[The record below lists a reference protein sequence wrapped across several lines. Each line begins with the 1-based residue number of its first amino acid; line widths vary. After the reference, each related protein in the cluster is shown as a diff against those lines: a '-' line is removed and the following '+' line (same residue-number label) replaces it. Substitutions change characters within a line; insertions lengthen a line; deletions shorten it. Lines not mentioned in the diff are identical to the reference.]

1 MLLSASVYASKTDLK
16 QNAIALEQLGID
28 YFHIDCKN
36 NAVVF
41 EDIANIREVSKV
53 PMDLHI
59 IASQP
64 EVFYDKIRKGKIE
77 QVAFQWE
84 DIEDKETFITHC
96 RLQFKNA
103 NPAVLSPSGGGKG
116 EEFEAS
122 TPPPQ
127 IGIALTTETALP
139 SKEILSG
146 FDFVLL
152 MCTVPGESGGVFDNR
167 NLARIIQLKYEHPQL
182 KIHVD
187 GGVNNEIAFV
197 LRLLGVDLIVSG
209 SYLMNHELL
218 ASGMLNLM
226 RTPESLDTAK
236 HIAVKE
242 FMVPK
247 QYMPVLNQHNIDFKK
262 ILQTIENHKL
272 GFVLIENGKFEGV
285 VTNAD
290 IRRGLLKNMDSLNKI
305 QVTDLINN
313 SPISI
318 NENASL
324 NDLLKLIRHLNFI
337 ILFLPVVDGQN
348 HLKGAILLN
357 NLLR

>member
-28 YFHIDCKN
+28 YFHVDCKN
-36 NAVVF
+36 KAVVF
-41 EDIANIREVSKV
+41 EDMASIRTVSKV

-59 IASQP
+59 IAPQP
-64 EVFYDKIRKGKIE
+64 ELFYDKIKEGEIE

-84 DIEDKETFITHC
+84 DIIDKSAFQTSIT
-96 RLQFKNA
+96 Q
-103 NPAVLSPSGGGKG
+103 LSTKK
-116 EEFEAS
+116 
-122 TPPPQ
+122 
-127 IGIALTTETALP
+127 GIALTTETALP
-139 SKEILSG
+139 SKKILSA

-167 NLARIIQLKYEHPQL
+167 NLSRIIQLKYEHPQL

-226 RTPESLDTAK
+226 RTPESLDAAK

-242 FMVPK
+242 FMIPK
-247 QYMPVLNQHNIDFKK
+247 QYMPVLKQQDVDFKK
-262 ILQTIENHKL
+262 VLQTIEQYKL
-272 GFVLIENGKFEGV
+272 GFVLIENGQFEGV

-290 IRRGLLKNMDSLNKI
+290 IRRGLIQKIDALNDI
-305 QVTDLINN
+305 AATDLINTK
-313 SPISI
+313 PVSI

-337 ILFLPVVDGQN
+337 ILFLPVVDDNN

-357 NLLR
+357 NLLRG

>member
-1 MLLSASVYASKTDLK
+1 
-16 QNAIALEQLGID
+16 
-28 YFHIDCKN
+28 
-36 NAVVF
+36 VF
-41 EDIANIREVSKV
+41 EDMANIRTVSKV

-59 IASQP
+59 IAPQP
-64 EVFYDKIRKGKIE
+64 EVFYDKILEGKIE

-84 DIEDKETFITHC
+84 DIEDKEFFIAH
-96 RLQFKNA
+96 RLKTTS
-103 NPAVLSPSGGGKG
+103 PAVLSPFGGGKG
-116 EEFEAS
+116 EDKAS
-122 TPPPQ
+122 VKTPR
-127 IGIALTTETALP
+127 IGIALTTETKLP
-139 SKEILSG
+139 SKEILST
-146 FDFVLL
+146 FNFVLL

-167 NLARIIQLKYEHPQL
+167 NLSRIIQLKYEHPQL

-226 RTPESLDTAK
+226 RTPDSLETAN
-236 HIAVKE
+236 HIAIKE
-242 FMVPK
+242 FMIPK
-247 QYMPVLNQHNIDFKK
+247 QFMPVLKQQDVDFKK
-262 ILQTIENHKL
+262 VLQTIEQHKL
-272 GFVLIENGKFEGV
+272 GFVLIENGQFEGV

-290 IRRGLLKNMDSLNKI
+290 IRRGLIQKIDALNDI
-305 QVTDLINN
+305 AAADLINTK
-313 SPISI
+313 PVSI

-337 ILFLPVVDGQN
+337 ILFLPVVDDNN

-357 NLLR
+357 NLLRG